1 MRRLTL
7 FIVGWLGI
15 LSHARAQIILSS
27 FADVVSVL
35 EQKSYLIKN
44 GKLEEEKA
52 KKSRLAGI
60 LSIPEP
66 TGSISLGYTNNTR
79 LPVTVF
85 PAEILG
91 GTPGTYEKVAL
102 GVQYNTNFNSTID
115 IRLINPTGIQNFK
128 LSQINS
134 QLVVTENAL
143 QKKSLYE
150 NAATVYYNILIL
162 QEQKNAT
169 MQFIENAEQLLQAVT
184 NQFANGLATQQQ
196 VNEATISRL
205 TQQDNL
211 KQIQYQIELQ
221 INTLQSWMDIREP
234 LEFVPNPPPVVSA
247 SAEPLSRNL
256 HQRNAL
262 LSYEFARTEFRKE
275 AYTNLPYLS
284 LILSNQRQLFDTQ
297 ANPFTSSQSWVP
309 SSYYG
314 FRVSIPIPGNASVS
328 GYYRQKYQVK
338 INQFNLEKAII
349 QDELEV
355 RKLETNLRKAQSEH
369 ASALEIERLR
379 KETYDKNLLNYQVG
393 LVTLE
398 DTINSLNASIDA
410 QYTRI
415 ASAQKVK
422 LQEQFILI
430 HNSIK

>member
-115 IRLINPTGIQNFK
+115 IKLINATGIQNFK

-169 MQFIENAEQLLQAVT
+169 MQFIENAEQLLLAVT
-184 NQFANGLATQQQ
+184 NQFTNGLATQQQ

-247 SAEPLSRNL
+247 PAEPLSRNL

-284 LILSNQRQLFDTQ
+284 LILSSQRQLFDTQ
-297 ANPFTSSQSWVP
+297 ANPFASSQSWVP

-379 KETYDKNLLNYQVG
+379 KETYDKNLLNYQAG